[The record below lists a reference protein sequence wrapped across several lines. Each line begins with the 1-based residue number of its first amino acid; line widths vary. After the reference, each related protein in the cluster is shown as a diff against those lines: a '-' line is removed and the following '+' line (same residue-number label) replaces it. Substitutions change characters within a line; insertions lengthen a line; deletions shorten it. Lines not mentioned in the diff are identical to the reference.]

1 MKKVSV
7 LTQLVASLLEINR
20 TCSDTQSK
28 QDISTKSRFSCFLF
42 QLPNLIAVDKI
53 NLKYN
58 NNFILFQHSFKAN
71 DYGFEYIKIHTL
83 NR

>member
-53 NLKYN
+53 NLN
-58 NNFILFQHSFKAN
+58 ITTTLFFFNILFKAN

-83 NR
+83 N

>member
-53 NLKYN
+53 NLNITTTLFFFNILSKQMITALSTLKY
-58 NNFILFQHSFKAN
+58 
-71 DYGFEYIKIHTL
+71 IH
-83 NR
+83 